1 MPWCSATLITASP
14 QSSLC
19 TAVVASTG
27 MRLGGNNEEWYE
39 VITLIIMAL
48 VTTPWFIDIRD
59 QTETILLVSNLGGS
73 NYWFIIMDKV
83 FINIII
89 IIESFVPL

>member
-27 MRLGGNNEEWYE
+27 MRLEGNNEEWYE

-59 QTETILLVSNLGGS
+59 QTETILLV
-73 NYWFIIMDKV
+73 
-83 FINIII
+83 
-89 IIESFVPL
+89 